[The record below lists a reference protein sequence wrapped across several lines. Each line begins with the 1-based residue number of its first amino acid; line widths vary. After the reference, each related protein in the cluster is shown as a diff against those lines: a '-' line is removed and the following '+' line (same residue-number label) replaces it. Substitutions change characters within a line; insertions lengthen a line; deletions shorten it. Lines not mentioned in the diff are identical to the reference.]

1 MKKNKN
7 LKTNFNNFWQGKLS
21 LKLSFWLV
29 LFLGGGLL
37 SLPTFLITDSYVDSI
52 SETLT
57 ALLLLYLLFYYI
69 YLIIAYVGT
78 WRSAS
83 NFKPKKNQWS
93 WGTIAKVYIVLNILN
108 GINQLIFQ

>member
-7 LKTNFNNFWQGKLS
+7 LKTNFTNFWQGKLS
-21 LKLSFWLV
+21 LKFSFWFV
-29 LFLGGGLL
+29 LFIGGGLL
-37 SLPTFLITDSYVDSI
+37 SLPTFLITDAYVDTI

-57 ALLLLYLLFYYI
+57 ALLLIYLLFYYI

-78 WRSAS
+78 WKSAT
-83 NFKPKKNQWS
+83 NFKSKKNQWS
-93 WGTIAKVYIVLNILN
+93 WGIIAKVYIVLNILN